1 MKSGLNPGL
10 DRSPLLRRP
19 GEMATHASSVYSI
32 FRLLAAHFI
41 QNRFTQTAKTHA
53 LSSKCEDDNLVPS
66 LLEVRSGHIERL
78 LRTDI
83 PEAAERMAVDP
94 DRTFA
99 PSACVQEGITERLQI
114 EVTLIEG
121 RSDGSFGGLHSGEG
135 NF

>member
-66 LLEVRSGHIERL
+66 LFEIRSGHIQRL

-83 PEAAERMAVDP
+83 PEAAERMTVDP
-94 DRTFA
+94 DRALA
-99 PSACVQEGITERLQI
+99 PSARVEERIAGRLRI
-114 EVTLIEG
+114 EMTLIEG
-121 RSDGSFGGLHSGEG
+121 RSDRSFGGLHSGEG